1 MTKSLLTG
9 AIASTFALL
18 AMPANA
24 ADWGEKMQLCADAAA
39 QTQGIASDAEYDVKF
54 VDGSARRLTIEIVP
68 AAGGDPVVAECKI
81 SRGKIKDVELQA

>member
-1 MTKSLLTG
+1 MNKSLITG

-18 AMPANA
+18 ALPANA

-39 QTQGIASDAEYDVKF
+39 QTQGISSDAEYDVKF
-54 VDGSARRLTIEIVP
+54 LDGSSRRLTIEMVP
-68 AAGGDPVVAECKI
+68 ADGGESVVAECKI

>member
-18 AMPANA
+18 ALPANA
-24 ADWGEKMQLCADAAA
+24 ANWGEKMELCADAA
-39 QTQGIASDAEYDVKF
+39 QTQGIAGDADYDVKF
-54 VDGSARRLTIEIVP
+54 LDGSARRLTIEMKP
-68 AAGGDPVVAECKI
+68 AAGGDSIVAECTI